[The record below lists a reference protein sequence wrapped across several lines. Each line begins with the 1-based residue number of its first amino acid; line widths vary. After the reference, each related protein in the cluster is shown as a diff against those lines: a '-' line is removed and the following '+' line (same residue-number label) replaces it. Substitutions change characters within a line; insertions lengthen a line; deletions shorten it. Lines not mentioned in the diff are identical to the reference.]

1 MRLRLSWLAAAVL
14 PVHRGPPSTETGSV
28 LLRPVTT
35 YTKMEGIKAT
45 IKVEV
50 KDVLAEL
57 DFLHKVDQRRDLYEA
72 TAIRRAVHR

>member
-1 MRLRLSWLAAAVL
+1 MFEAKLTDGAPLKKLIESMKEV
-14 PVHRGPPSTETGSV
+14 STVYSV
-28 LLRPVTT
+28 